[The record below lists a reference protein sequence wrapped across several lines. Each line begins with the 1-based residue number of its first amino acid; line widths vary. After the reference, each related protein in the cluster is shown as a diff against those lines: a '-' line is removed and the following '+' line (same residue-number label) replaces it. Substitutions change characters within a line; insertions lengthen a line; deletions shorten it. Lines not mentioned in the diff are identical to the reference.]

1 MMQKSMSTLRMPGRM
16 EGVPMRFG
24 RLSFRLAALACILV
38 LSGCATY
45 SSSFAKIENQ
55 LAGQQYDEALK
66 TIETQS
72 KDKKDRV
79 LYLLN
84 KGMVLRM
91 KRDFAASNVSLE
103 AAKQEMERLY
113 AASVSQNALSFVIND
128 ATVSYAGEDYEQV
141 LVHLYMAL
149 NYLELG
155 ERDEARVEALQVDLK
170 LREIGEK
177 IPASKFTEDALSRYL
192 TGMIYEE
199 LGEWS
204 DAMIAY
210 RKAYEAYKKYQ
221 ENFSVAMP
229 AMLKLDLVRLAQ
241 REGLTDELEQ
251 YQKEFD
257 ITPTKNNPVSDES
270 EGELIFVLNNGLAPI
285 KREEVIN
292 TWAPPPST
300 VVEAGKRPKRV
311 MSQKSAARATYET
324 TTPPILVTIALPYY
338 ESRLNRITSAR
349 ISVSGRQA
357 HTELMENVDAIA
369 RASLKS
375 RMPAITARAVARA
388 IAKGAIQESVDK
400 AGQQGDDAAAAKLIG
415 SLLVRAAAV
424 ATERA
429 DTRSWLT
436 LPANVQLARL
446 ALPPGTYDVA
456 VDLLGNNDQVVATRV
471 FPQVAILKERKTY
484 LTQHSMP

>member
-1 MMQKSMSTLRMPGRM
+1 MRYVIALPPAGRT
-16 EGVPMRFG
+16 GSLPVHIG
-24 RLSFRLAALACILV
+24 KLAVRLATLVFVLALN
-38 LSGCATY
+38 GCATY
-45 SSSFAKIENQ
+45 SSSFGKIEQQ
-55 LAGQQYDEALK
+55 LAGQQYDDALK
-66 TIETQS
+66 TIEEGS
-72 KDKKDRV
+72 KSKTERV

-91 KRDFAASNVSLE
+91 KRDFVASNESLE

-113 AASVSQNALSFVIND
+113 AASVSENALSFVVND
-128 ATVSYAGEDYEQV
+128 ATVSYAGDDYEQV

-155 ERDEARVEALQVDLK
+155 ERDEARVEALQVDVK

-221 ENFSVAMP
+221 DNFSVAVP
-229 AMLKLDLVRLAQ
+229 PMLKSDLVRLAQ
-241 REGLTDELEQ
+241 REGLTDELAEYRQ
-251 YQKEFD
+251 EFG
-257 ITPTKNNPVSDES
+257 ITPEKKKPAAAEP
-270 EGELIFVLNNGLAPI
+270 EGELVFILNNGLAPI
-285 KREEVIN
+285 KREEVIS
-292 TWAPPPST
+292 TWAPPPS
-300 VVEAGKRPKRV
+300 VVVDKSKRPRRMATPKRV
-311 MSQKSAARATYET
+311 IENTQEATS
-324 TTPPILVTIALPYY
+324 PPVLVTIALPYY
-338 ESRLNRITSAR
+338 ESRPNKVASAR
-349 ISVSGRQA
+349 ISVSGKQA
-357 HTELMENVDAIA
+357 DTQMMEDIDAIA

-388 IAKGAIQESVDK
+388 IAKGVIQESVDK
-400 AGQQGDDAAAAKLIG
+400 AGGQQGDDAAAAKLIG
-415 SLLVRAAAV
+415 SLLVRVAAV

-446 ALPPGTYDVA
+446 ALPPGSYDVT
-456 VDLLGNNDQVVATRV
+456 VDLLGQEGQVITTRV
-471 FPQVAILKERKTY
+471 FPQVAIRKERKTY

>member
-1 MMQKSMSTLRMPGRM
+1 LG
-16 EGVPMRFG
+16 
-24 RLSFRLAALACILV
+24 
-38 LSGCATY
+38 GCATY
-45 SSSFAKIENQ
+45 SSSFTKIEHQ
-55 LAGQQYDEALK
+55 LEGQQYDDALK
-66 TIETQS
+66 TIEEKS
-72 KDKKDRV
+72 KDKTDRV

-84 KGMVLRM
+84 KGMVQRM
-91 KRDFAASNVSLE
+91 KRDFVASNESLE

-113 AASVSQNALSFVIND
+113 AASVSENALSFVVND
-128 ATVSYAGEDYEQV
+128 ATVSYAGDDYEQV

-155 ERDEARVEALQVDLK
+155 QRDDARVEALQVDVK

-177 IPASKFTEDALSRYL
+177 LPDSKFTEDALSRYL

-221 ENFSVAMP
+221 DNFSVPMP
-229 AMLKLDLVRLAQ
+229 AMLKIDLVRLAQ

-251 YQKEFD
+251 YQKEFEIAPNKKKSED
-257 ITPTKNNPVSDES
+257 DES
-270 EGELIFVLNNGLAPI
+270 AGELVFVLNNGLAPI
-285 KREEVIN
+285 KREEVIG
-292 TWAPPPST
+292 TWAPGPS
-300 VVEAGKRPKRV
+300 VVMDKSKRPMRPLPPKR
-311 MSQKSAARATYET
+311 AAQAVSESTA
-324 TTPPILVTIALPYY
+324 PPVLVNIALPFY
-338 ESRLNRITSAR
+338 ESRPNRITSAR
-349 ISVSGRQA
+349 ISVSGKQA
-357 HTELMENVDAIA
+357 NTELMENVDAIA

-388 IAKGAIQESVDK
+388 ISKGVIQESVDK
-400 AGQQGDDAAAAKLIG
+400 SGQRGDDAAAKLIG
-415 SLLVRAAAV
+415 SLLVRVAAV

-446 ALPPGTYDVA
+446 SLPPGTYDVT
-456 VDLLGNNDQVVATRV
+456 VDLLGNNDQIVATRV
-471 FPQVAILKERKTY
+471 FPQVTIRKERKTY

>member
-1 MMQKSMSTLRMPGRM
+1 MMRSPFSTLLIRGRM
-16 EGVPMRFG
+16 ESLPVCCGWLSV
-24 RLSFRLAALACILV
+24 RLTALAVILA

-45 SSSFAKIENQ
+45 SKSFAVIEHQ
-55 LAGQQYDEALK
+55 LAGQQYDDALK
-66 TIETQS
+66 TIEDQS
-72 KDKKDRV
+72 KNKKDRV

-91 KRDFAASNVSLE
+91 KRDFTASNESLE

-113 AASVSQNALSFVIND
+113 AASVSENALSFVVND
-128 ATVSYAGEDYEQV
+128 ATVSYAGDDYEQV

-155 ERDEARVEALQVDLK
+155 ERNEARVEALQVDVK
-170 LREIGEK
+170 LREIAEK
-177 IPASKFTEDALSRYL
+177 MPASKFTEDALSRYL
-192 TGMIYEE
+192 AGMIYEE

-204 DAMIAY
+204 DAMISY

-229 AMLKLDLVRLAQ
+229 AMLKHDLVRLAQ
-241 REGLTDELEQ
+241 REGLTDELAK

-257 ITPTKNNPVSDES
+257 IAAEKKKAAKAEPQ
-270 EGELIFVLNNGLAPI
+270 GELVFILNNGLAPI
-285 KREEVIN
+285 KREEVIG
-292 TWAPPPST
+292 TWAPGPS
-300 VVEAGKRPKRV
+300 VVVDASKRPVRPLPPRR
-311 MSQKSAARATYET
+311 AAQAVTEST
-324 TTPPILVTIALPYY
+324 APPVLVNIALPYY
-338 ESRLNRITSAR
+338 ESRPKRITSAR
-349 ISVSGRQA
+349 ISASGLQA
-357 HTELMENVDAIA
+357 DTQVMEDIDAIA

-388 IAKGAIQESVDK
+388 ISKGVIQESVDK
-400 AGQQGDDAAAAKLIG
+400 TSQQGDDAAVKLIG
-415 SLLVRAAAV
+415 SLLVRVAAI

-446 ALPPGTYDVA
+446 PLPTGSYDVT
-456 VDLLGNNDQVVATRV
+456 VELLGSNGQVIDTKLY
-471 FPQVAILKERKTY
+471 PQVSIRKERKTY
-484 LTQHSMP
+484 LTQHSLP